1 MVLRICEQL
10 RLNGCGKNALRL
22 KFAKQHGF
30 AAVPSKRPL
39 VVPRTIRGGGICQ
52 LRCQL
57 PLCPR
62 GALGAPAPVL
72 HGKKSFKCYSL
83 VGADDSVGPLGSYG
97 FAAVFRKIGAS
108 RRVDVGIDPYNW
120 RSA

>member
-1 MVLRICEQL
+1 MLQVSEYTEICYIRIPSVS
-10 RLNGCGKNALRL
+10 
-22 KFAKQHGF
+22 FADS
-30 AAVPSKRPL
+30 VPTPIGPSGHFPL
-39 VVPRTIRGGGICQ
+39 TGGIG
-52 LRCQL
+52 

-97 FAAVFRKIGAS
+97 FAAVFRKIGVS

>member
-1 MVLRICEQL
+1 M
-10 RLNGCGKNALRL
+10 
-22 KFAKQHGF
+22 
-30 AAVPSKRPL
+30 
-39 VVPRTIRGGGICQ
+39 
-52 LRCQL
+52 
-57 PLCPR
+57 
-62 GALGAPAPVL
+62 L
-72 HGKKSFKCYSL
+72 HGKKSFKCYSLVGADDSVVSL